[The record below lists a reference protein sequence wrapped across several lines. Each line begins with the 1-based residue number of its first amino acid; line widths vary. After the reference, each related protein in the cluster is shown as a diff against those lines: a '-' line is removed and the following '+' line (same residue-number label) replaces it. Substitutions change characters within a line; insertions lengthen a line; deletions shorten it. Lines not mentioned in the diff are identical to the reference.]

1 MPKLFGSSGIRGL
14 FESEVTPLLA
24 LKLGAALP
32 QLPRGVKHLVL
43 GWDSRTSGHS
53 LALAVA
59 AGAMANGCDVTLA
72 GLVPTPALAYLARFF
87 DAGVMVTASHN
98 PPEYNGLKVFIK
110 DGSSLPEEECS
121 LVEVFLLKGSPQVS
135 SKPGSLRCAE
145 NLVERYI
152 DEVLRTVS
160 LARSWR
166 IAIDPGCGASGYVA
180 LKIFQS
186 LGCQVYALNTQ
197 PDGFFPARRS
207 EPDEESL
214 SALSRYV
221 ALKGLDL
228 GFAYDGDADRVVAVN
243 SKGRVVQQ
251 DSLLAS
257 YAHYAVANAGSG
269 TVVVNVDT
277 SACVDVAVEE
287 AGGKILRTK
296 VGDVFIAEELRRI
309 GGVMGGEPCGA
320 WIHPWFS
327 LAPDGVLSSVLIL
340 KALEELDLKLEEF
353 TSKYKPFTMLRGK
366 LPCPNHLKRAA
377 LEKVEELASNVFKDV
392 THVSKVDGLRL
403 EFSDKSW
410 VLIRPSGT
418 EPIMRVTVEGI
429 TSNRANNLFSQA
441 KNIVERAIKEVSK

>member
-1 MPKLFGSSGIRGL
+1 LPKLFGSSGIRGL

-59 AGAMANGCDVTLA
+59 AGASAYGCDVTLA
-72 GLVPTPALAYLARFF
+72 GLTPTPVLAYLTRFF
-87 DAGVMVTASHN
+87 DMGVMVTASHN
-98 PPEYNGLKVFIK
+98 PPEYNGLKVFIR
-110 DGSSLPEEECS
+110 DGSSLPEEECTF
-121 LVEVFLLKGSPQVS
+121 VEEFLLKGSPQAP
-135 SKPGSLRCAE
+135 SKPGSLESAE
-145 NLVERYI
+145 DLVIHYI
-152 DEVLRTVS
+152 DEVLRAVS
-160 LARSWR
+160 LKRCWR
-166 IAIDPGCGASGYVA
+166 VAIDPGCGSSGYIA

-214 SALSRYV
+214 STLSRYV

-228 GFAYDGDADRVVAVN
+228 GFAYDGDADRVVAVD

-257 YAHYAVANAGSG
+257 YAHYAAAKAGSG

-277 SACVDVAVEE
+277 SACVDVAVED
-287 AGGKILRTK
+287 AGGRVFRTK
-296 VGDVFIAEELRRI
+296 VGDVFIAEELKSA
-309 GGVMGGEPCGA
+309 GGVMGSEPCGA

-327 LAPDGVLSSVLIL
+327 LAPDGIFSSVLIL
-340 KALEELDLKLEEF
+340 KALEELNLKLEEF
-353 TSKYKPFTMLRGK
+353 TSKYKPFTVLRGK

-377 LEKVEELASNVFKDV
+377 LEKVEELASNAFKDV
-392 THVSKVDGLRL
+392 TNVSKVDGLRL

-441 KNIVERAIKEVSK
+441 RNIVERAIKEVSK